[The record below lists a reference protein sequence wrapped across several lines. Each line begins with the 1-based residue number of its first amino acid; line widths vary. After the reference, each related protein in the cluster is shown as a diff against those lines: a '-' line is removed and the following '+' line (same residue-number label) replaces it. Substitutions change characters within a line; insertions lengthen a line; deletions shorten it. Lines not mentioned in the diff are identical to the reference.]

1 MKEKNILAGNV
12 YKALILLAVPI
23 MLNSLLQ
30 TIYNLTDTFWLGRL
44 GAEHMAAITLVSPLQ
59 SFITSF
65 GGGLTAGGTVI
76 LSHHFGS
83 GHKENCRYAVNQMFM
98 LIMAFSVFAG
108 AILFLGCGMILRG
121 MGAEGNVLNYAA
133 AYQRIMAADI
143 PLIYMAS
150 LYTIVHN
157 AAGKTGKPLAL
168 NFIGIVINMVLDPLF
183 IVVFGWGASGAALST
198 VLAKLPCA
206 VISMALLTRKSA
218 DIRITPFKVKP
229 DLKIISSIAKVGLPM
244 AIGNSAMQFGF
255 VLMSKSVMAYGTAA
269 VAAYGIGNK
278 INGLVSTPSSA
289 MSNAVS
295 IMSGQ
300 TKGAGMRERGVSA
313 MKAGMIMMVGLLA
326 VTGFI
331 ISRSTVATALAGVF
345 SSDTSVVPN
354 TANFLGVMAAMAWT
368 NGVYDSAKGYL
379 NGQGRTVSTVTINA
393 ARIWVFRFAIL
404 LLCQKIFHMGVESIW
419 YAVTYSNAVSSVVM
433 GLYAVFVIKSDGR
446 RDIKQI

>member
-1 MKEKNILAGNV
+1 MNKDKSILAGNV
-12 YKALILLAVPI
+12 YKALVVLAVPI
-23 MLNSLLQ
+23 MLNNLLQ

-76 LSHHFGS
+76 LSHDFGA
-83 GHKENCRYAVNQMFM
+83 GHKDKCRHTANQIFILM
-98 LIMAFSVFAG
+98 MAFSVLAA
-108 AILFLGCGMILRG
+108 AILFFGCSPILRG
-121 MGAEGNVLNYAA
+121 MGAEGNVFTYAA
-133 AYQRIMAADI
+133 QYQRIMAADI
-143 PLIYMAS
+143 PLIYMTS
-150 LYTIVHN
+150 LYNIVHN

-168 NFIGIVINMVLDPLF
+168 NLIGIIVNMVLDPLF
-183 IVVFGWGASGAALST
+183 IVVFGWGASGAALAT

-206 VISMALLTRKSA
+206 VIAMALLTRKKA
-218 DIRITPFKVKP
+218 DIRILPFKVKP
-229 DLKIISSIAKVGLPM
+229 NLKNIAKIAKVGFPM

-255 VLMSKSVMAYGTAA
+255 VLMSKSVMAYGTTA

-300 TKGAGMRERGVSA
+300 SKGANMRERGISA
-313 MKAGMIMMVGLLA
+313 MRAGIIMMVALLA
-326 VTGFI
+326 VTGFV
-331 ISRSTVATALAGVF
+331 ISRVPVATALAGFF
-345 SSDTSVVPN
+345 SSDKTVIPDTV
-354 TANFLGVMAAMAWT
+354 NFLGVMAAMAWT

-393 ARIWVFRFAIL
+393 LRIWAFRFAIL
-404 LLCQKIFHMGVESIW
+404 FICQHLIGMGVESIW
-419 YAVTYSNAVSSVVM
+419 YAVTYSNAVASVVM
-433 GLYAVFVIKSDGR
+433 GIYVVIAIRIDGR
-446 RDIKQI
+446 KKTA